1 MKTKREI
8 IFELANQGKTCKEI
22 KELTGISLPTIYQYK
37 AEYNKVAAK
46 KRVVVKGANK
56 NRTLCKTCIYRARDF
71 SVNRCDYI
79 DIEKHSRG
87 CFVEDCD
94 KYIKGPR
101 APRKNDIAYSDK
113 EPSWKK

>member
-8 IFELANQGKTCKEI
+8 IFELIEQGKSCKEI
-22 KELTGISLPTIYQYK
+22 QHLTGIPLNTIYNYK
-37 AEYNKVAAK
+37 AEYNKNRTK
-46 KRVVVKGANK
+46 KREEVKGSNK
-56 NRTLCKTCIYRARDF
+56 NKTLCKTCIYRARDF

-87 CFVEDCD
+87 CPVEDCD

-101 APRKNDIAYSDK
+101 APRKK
-113 EPSWKK
+113 